1 MLLSRQL
8 IRDLKILRRGGLR
21 EQDFLHNK
29 VVFAR
34 EPVPSWRKNIVVVAI
49 LPWVKTVNP
58 QLFVGPA

>member
-34 EPVPSWRKNIVVVAI
+34 EI
-49 LPWVKTVNP
+49 LAGKHCSRRHSTVGLNS
-58 QLFVGPA
+58 